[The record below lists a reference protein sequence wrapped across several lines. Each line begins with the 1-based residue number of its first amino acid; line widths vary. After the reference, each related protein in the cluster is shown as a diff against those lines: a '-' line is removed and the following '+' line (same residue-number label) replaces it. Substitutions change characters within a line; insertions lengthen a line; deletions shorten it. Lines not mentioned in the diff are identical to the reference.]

1 MQGLIDNLL
10 ALGRQRL
17 LILAGT
23 AVGVILAMLLGLN
36 AVATPDYAPIYSNLS
51 VTSANSIEATL
62 ANAGFKVSVSED
74 GSSVSVPRPDAARAR
89 MVLAESGVA
98 IDGDPGWELFDE
110 KSGLAMNSFLQ
121 KINRMRAMEGELARS
136 IQTIDGIST
145 ARVHLV
151 LPDREPF
158 SREAPAPRASIIVRP
173 EPGRAV
179 TRKQAVAVRTL
190 VASAVAELDLARVTV
205 LSASGETI
213 LAEGTDGNG
222 QATIQ
227 SAKAGIE
234 DRLGQEIQNIL
245 TARVGAGNARVRV
258 NVDLVT
264 QREVIVEQTFDPD
277 QQVVR
282 STENKSESQSGTEDG
297 GNVGIE
303 NNIPAALGGDG
314 AGATSN
320 RSESDE
326 LVQYEIGNT
335 RREIIREA
343 GDVRR
348 MTVAVLINGIYNV
361 DGSDVTYAERS
372 PEELD
377 RLTELVKSAVGFQD
391 NRGDSV
397 SVDSMRFMDY
407 SMDLGDPVEMSLM
420 DNLSENIVTIIR
432 SVMALLIVGLIMVMG
447 VRPILRRLNPPEQ
460 LELDPE
466 TTGGAPAL
474 AAGDSADPD
483 ALPAAGQNNLQA
495 LPNGETTTAN
505 AALAANAARAGSNG
519 VDAEA
524 LLSNDYDDDEDQ
536 EYVEKQGIRGN
547 LRKKK
552 IDNIQRLADEK
563 PEEVLRVLRSWL
575 MTEAE
580 A

>member
-1 MQGLIDNLL
+1 MQGLIDNLM

-314 AGATSN
+314 PGTTSS

-361 DGSDVTYAERS
+361 DGSDVTYAERT

-377 RLTELVKSAVGFQD
+377 RLTELVKSAVGFQE

-407 SMDLGDPVEMSLM
+407 SMELGDPVEMSLM

-432 SVMALLIVGLIMVMG
+432 SVMALLIVGLVMVMG
-447 VRPILRRLNPPEQ
+447 VRPVLRRLNPPEQ
-460 LELDPE
+460 IEADPE

-474 AAGDSADPD
+474 PAGDAADAEALAAGT
-483 ALPAAGQNNLQA
+483 AGMQA
-495 LPNGETTTAN
+495 LPNGENPPGT
-505 AALAANAARAGSNG
+505 AALPGTGRAAANG
-519 VDAEA
+519 VDARD
-524 LLSNDYDDDEDQ
+524 LLADDYDDDEDH
-536 EYVEKQGIRGN
+536 EFVEKQGIRGN

>member
-1 MQGLIDNLL
+1 M

-258 NVDLVT
+258 NVELVT

-303 NNIPAALGGDG
+303 NNIPAALGGEG
-314 AGATSN
+314 GGATSN

-372 PEELD
+372 PEELN
-377 RLTELVKSAVGFQD
+377 RLTELVKSAVGFQE

-460 LELDPE
+460 LEADPE

-474 AAGDSADPD
+474 AAGETDDID
-483 ALPAAGQNNLQA
+483 ALPAGTAGMQA
-495 LPNGETTTAN
+495 LPNGETPAATTALPGTART
-505 AALAANAARAGSNG
+505 AANG
-519 VDAEA
+519 VDARD
-524 LLSNDYDDDEDQ
+524 LLNEDYDDEEDQ

>member
-1 MQGLIDNLL
+1 MQGLIDNLV

-23 AVGVILAMLLGLN
+23 AVGLVLALLLGLN
-36 AVATPDYAPIYSNLS
+36 VIATPDYAPIYSNLS

-62 ANAGFKVSVSED
+62 ANAGFKVLVSED

-89 MVLAESGVA
+89 MVLAESGVP

-158 SREAPAPRASIIVRP
+158 SREAPSPRASIIVRP

-213 LAEGTDGNG
+213 LAEGNDGNG

-234 DRLGQEIQNIL
+234 DHLGQEIQNIL

-258 NVDLVT
+258 NVDLIT

-314 AGATSN
+314 AGASSS

-372 PEELD
+372 PEELN
-377 RLTELVKSAVGFQD
+377 RLTELVKSAVGFQE

-407 SMDLGDPVEMSLM
+407 SMELGDPVEMSLM

-432 SVMALLIVGLIMVMG
+432 SLMALLIVGLIMIMG

-460 LELDPE
+460 IEADPE
-466 TTGGAPAL
+466 ATGGAPAL
-474 AAGDSADPD
+474 AAGETADPD
-483 ALPAAGQNNLQA
+483 NMPSGSAGIQA
-495 LPNGETTTAN
+495 LPNGESPAAAT
-505 AALAANAARAGSNG
+505 AALAGNPRTASNG
-519 VDAEA
+519 VDAQA
-524 LLSNDYDDDEDQ
+524 LLAEDYDSDEDH

>member
-1 MQGLIDNLL
+1 M

-314 AGATSN
+314 PGTTSS

-361 DGSDVTYAERS
+361 DGSDVTYAERT

-377 RLTELVKSAVGFQD
+377 RLTELVKSAVGFQE

-407 SMDLGDPVEMSLM
+407 SMELGDPVEMSLM

-432 SVMALLIVGLIMVMG
+432 SVMALLIVGLVMVMG
-447 VRPILRRLNPPEQ
+447 VRPVLRRLNPPEKI
-460 LELDPE
+460 EAGPE

-474 AAGDSADPD
+474 PAGDAADAEALAAGT
-483 ALPAAGQNNLQA
+483 AGMQA
-495 LPNGETTTAN
+495 LPNGENPPGT
-505 AALAANAARAGSNG
+505 AALPGTGRAAANG
-519 VDAEA
+519 VDARD
-524 LLSNDYDDDEDQ
+524 LLADDYDDDEDH
-536 EYVEKQGIRGN
+536 EFVEKQGIRGN

>member
-1 MQGLIDNLL
+1 VQGLIDNLM

-282 STENKSESQSGTEDG
+282 STENKSESQSGSEDG

-303 NNIPAALGGDG
+303 NNIPAALGGEG
-314 AGATSN
+314 GGATSN

-372 PEELD
+372 PEELN
-377 RLTELVKSAVGFQD
+377 RLTELVKSAVGFQE

-460 LELDPE
+460 LEADPE

-474 AAGDSADPD
+474 AAGETADVD
-483 ALPAAGQNNLQA
+483 ALPAGSAGMQA
-495 LPNGETTTAN
+495 LPNGENPAAT
-505 AALAANAARAGSNG
+505 AALPGTARTAANG
-519 VDAEA
+519 VDARD
-524 LLSNDYDDDEDQ
+524 LLTDDYGDEEDQ

>member
-1 MQGLIDNLL
+1 VQGLIDNLM

-23 AVGVILAMLLGLN
+23 AGAIVLAMLLGLN
-36 AVATPDYAPIYSNLS
+36 AVSKPDYAPIYTNLS

-62 ANAGFKVSVSED
+62 ANAGFKVSLSED
-74 GSSVSVPRPDAARAR
+74 GSSVMVPRSDAARAR
-89 MVLAESGVA
+89 MVLAETGMP

-136 IQTIDGIST
+136 IQTLDGIST

-158 SREAPAPRASIIVRP
+158 SRQAPAPRASIIVRP
-173 EPGRAV
+173 DPGRAV

-213 LAEGTDGNG
+213 LAEGGDGNSQG
-222 QATIQ
+222 TMQ
-227 SAKAGIE
+227 SAKNGIE
-234 DRLGQEIQNIL
+234 DKLSQEIQNIL

-258 NVDLVT
+258 NVDLTT
-264 QREVIVEQTFDPD
+264 QREVIVEQTYDPD

-282 STENKSESQSGTEDG
+282 STENKSENQSGKEDG

-303 NNIPAALGGDG
+303 NNIPAALGGGDN
-314 AGATSN
+314 ATTSS
-320 RSESDE
+320 RSQADE

-348 MTVAVLINGIYNV
+348 LTVAVLINGIYNV
-361 DGSDVTYAERS
+361 DGSDVTYAERT

-377 RLTELVKSAVGFQD
+377 RLTQLVKSAVGFQD
-391 NRGDSV
+391 TRGDSV

-407 SMDLGDPVEMSLM
+407 SMDLGDPI
-420 DNLSENIVTIIR
+420 DQTISERLTESMVPIIR
-432 SVMALLIVGLIMVMG
+432 GILALLIVGLVMLLG

-460 LELDPE
+460 IEAEGDAALLAGAETNPE
-466 TTGGAPAL
+466 AL
-474 AAGDSADPD
+474 AKSAALQ
-483 ALPAAGQNNLQA
+483 ALPAAG
-495 LPNGETTTAN
+495 GEKSTGKIAKSDGREQDF
-505 AALAANAARAGSNG
+505 LES
-519 VDAEA
+519 E
-524 LLSNDYDDDEDQ
+524 YDLDEDP

-547 LRKKK
+547 LRKNK
-552 IDNIQRLADEK
+552 IDKIQRLADEK

-575 MTEAE
+575 MTEAD

>member
-1 MQGLIDNLL
+1 MQGLIDNLM

-234 DRLGQEIQNIL
+234 DRLGQQIQNIL

-264 QREVIVEQTFDPD
+264 QREVIVEQTFNPD

-282 STENKSESQSGTEDG
+282 STENKSESQSGSEDG

-303 NNIPAALGGDG
+303 NNIPAALGGEG
-314 AGATSN
+314 GGATSN

-372 PEELD
+372 PEELN
-377 RLTELVKSAVGFQD
+377 RLTELVKSAVGFQE

-460 LELDPE
+460 LEADPE

-474 AAGDSADPD
+474 AAGETADVD
-483 ALPAAGQNNLQA
+483 ALPAGSAGMQA
-495 LPNGETTTAN
+495 LPNGENQTAA
-505 AALAANAARAGSNG
+505 AALPGTARTAANG
-519 VDAEA
+519 VDARD
-524 LLSNDYDDDEDQ
+524 LLTDDYGDEEDQ

>member
-1 MQGLIDNLL
+1 MQGLIDNLV

-23 AVGVILAMLLGLN
+23 AVGLVLALLLGLN
-36 AVATPDYAPIYSNLS
+36 VIATPDYAPIYSNLS

-89 MVLAESGVA
+89 MVLAESGVP

-158 SREAPAPRASIIVRP
+158 SREAPSPRASIIVRP

-213 LAEGTDGNG
+213 LAEGNDGNG

-234 DRLGQEIQNIL
+234 DHLGQEIQNIL

-258 NVDLVT
+258 NVDLIT

-314 AGATSN
+314 AGASSS

-372 PEELD
+372 PEELN
-377 RLTELVKSAVGFQD
+377 RLTELVKSAVGFQE

-407 SMDLGDPVEMSLM
+407 SMELGDPVEMSLM

-432 SVMALLIVGLIMVMG
+432 SLMALLIVGLIMIMG

-460 LELDPE
+460 IEADPE

-474 AAGDSADPD
+474 AAGETADPD
-483 ALPAAGQNNLQA
+483 NMPSGSAGIQA
-495 LPNGETTTAN
+495 LPNGESPAAAT
-505 AALAANAARAGSNG
+505 AALAGNPRTASNG
-519 VDAEA
+519 VDAQA
-524 LLSNDYDDDEDQ
+524 LLAEDYDSDEDH

>member
-1 MQGLIDNLL
+1 MQGLIDNLM

-314 AGATSN
+314 PGTTSS

-361 DGSDVTYAERS
+361 DGSDVTYAERT

-377 RLTELVKSAVGFQD
+377 RLTELVKSAVGFQE

-407 SMDLGDPVEMSLM
+407 SMELGDPVEMSLM

-432 SVMALLIVGLIMVMG
+432 SVMALLIVGLVMVMG
-447 VRPILRRLNPPEQ
+447 VRPVLRRLNPPEKI
-460 LELDPE
+460 EAGPE

-474 AAGDSADPD
+474 PAGDAADAEALAAGT
-483 ALPAAGQNNLQA
+483 AGMQA
-495 LPNGETTTAN
+495 LPNGENPPGT
-505 AALAANAARAGSNG
+505 AALPGTGRAAANG
-519 VDAEA
+519 VDARD
-524 LLSNDYDDDEDQ
+524 LLADDYDDDEDH
-536 EYVEKQGIRGN
+536 EFVEKQGIRGN